1 MPWLTLVLLCG
12 ATLSGCV
19 APEPMLGTTDVTEN
33 PQQAE
38 APERMTI
45 VAETAG
51 RAVDG
56 GATIDVVEAADGA
69 PTLLIWVAA
78 GCSGCH
84 DWTEALRTM
93 RANGTF
99 DANLSVV
106 SVHRYPSFE
115 DTKDVVARYGTVNS
129 STEATWP
136 LLLPDEDA
144 FVVNAANGQLSTT
157 SLVEAFGNPV
167 TPTLQ
172 VLDGNGYLV
181 WESRTYWA
189 NASVL
194 NEVEGLMHGL
204 LEVDA

>member
-1 MPWLTLVLLCG
+1 
-12 ATLSGCV
+12 
-19 APEPMLGTTDVTEN
+19 MLGTTDVTEN

-115 DTKDVVARYGTVNS
+115 DTDDVVARYGTVNS